1 MDLSLL
7 ELIRENIT
15 SSSPEFI
22 QNLCD
27 ALNRDMR
34 TFHIYGLNGTGKT
47 YLFKWLTENLENSFY
62 YDCKDSTLD
71 IPELLSS
78 IKSHKDRVIVIDH
91 LSTEI
96 FMEVLPSLRG
106 NRRNLI
112 FLLSSNGSQKLSK
125 NILRLGFYPMSSAL
139 SAIMVEQELMLFE
152 NRHQIRLPL
161 SIKQFIREHNF
172 GLRGLVAAL
181 VEICDQNLGK
191 LAEVLPQLEQLVSE
205 FINNLSIELE
215 IDSKDYFPI
224 GLELKALCQIDSL
237 WQRLK
242 PGLDKGWMS
251 LQEDVY
257 VLHGGFANIRI
268 SEEERLRL
276 FELTTDIS
284 RKFYLLDNEDEKK
297 EFITQNPEFDQ
308 LKPYMNDLLESS
320 FEDSLRR
327 DDQFYQQHFLRILSL
342 SNSKQIGPELI
353 SYLYDWQA
361 QIFLHQGNFS
371 AAQNYWMNAY
381 ENVSEKR
388 KPQILLQQY
397 LCHLASLDL
406 LSAIDTLQELKL
418 IDNSCIE
425 MLLMEGID
433 RLLSSDFEA
442 ARKPMQE
449 LEEFEIKHSNTVASE
464 YMIFLG
470 YLEQKISSPWTYLRF
485 KRNVSKSMNSAL
497 SPSIDFLFKEIDRKF
512 CLCFNRNGEL
522 VVSHIK
528 TLDLE
533 YERRKTYDLFFDF
546 HKECYFEKT
555 AGQLKIEKSRITLL
569 LFCLLAFFPGRR
581 FSWSELYESIYRKK
595 YDPELDEGTIR
606 MAVTR
611 MKKSLEPSSESYFG
625 ISLVNQELYLKA
637 STKYCVII
645 SDEEIQELHEL
656 ALQLNMKPGE
666 SN

>member
-27 ALNRDMR
+27 ALNRGMR
-34 TFHIYGLNGTGKT
+34 TFHIYGLSGTGKT

-71 IPELLSS
+71 IPVLLSS

-91 LSTEI
+91 LSTKI

-172 GLRGLVAAL
+172 GLRGLVATL
-181 VEICDQNLGK
+181 VETCDQNLGE

-205 FINNLSIELE
+205 FISNLSIELE
-215 IDSKDYFPI
+215 RDSKDYFPI

-251 LQEDVY
+251 MQEDVY

-284 RKFYLLDNEDEKK
+284 RKFYLLDNEDEKRV
-297 EFITQNPEFDQ
+297 
-308 LKPYMNDLLESS
+308 Y
-320 FEDSLRR
+320 
-327 DDQFYQQHFLRILSL
+327 Y
-342 SNSKQIGPELI
+342 
-353 SYLYDWQA
+353 
-361 QIFLHQGNFS
+361 
-371 AAQNYWMNAY
+371 
-381 ENVSEKR
+381 
-388 KPQILLQQY
+388 
-397 LCHLASLDL
+397 
-406 LSAIDTLQELKL
+406 
-418 IDNSCIE
+418 
-425 MLLMEGID
+425 
-433 RLLSSDFEA
+433 
-442 ARKPMQE
+442 
-449 LEEFEIKHSNTVASE
+449 
-464 YMIFLG
+464 
-470 YLEQKISSPWTYLRF
+470 
-485 KRNVSKSMNSAL
+485 SKS
-497 SPSIDFLFKEIDRKF
+497 
-512 CLCFNRNGEL
+512 
-522 VVSHIK
+522 
-528 TLDLE
+528 
-533 YERRKTYDLFFDF
+533 
-546 HKECYFEKT
+546 
-555 AGQLKIEKSRITLL
+555 
-569 LFCLLAFFPGRR
+569 
-581 FSWSELYESIYRKK
+581 
-595 YDPELDEGTIR
+595 
-606 MAVTR
+606 
-611 MKKSLEPSSESYFG
+611 
-625 ISLVNQELYLKA
+625 
-637 STKYCVII
+637 
-645 SDEEIQELHEL
+645 
-656 ALQLNMKPGE
+656 
-666 SN
+666 